1 MTLFTTVSMLILVAL
16 AIHWVFDFVLQS
28 NWMATNKSKSN
39 VALGAHVG
47 IYTCGM
53 ALLAVTILGP
63 TAAAIW
69 FTLINGG
76 LHFIT
81 DYCTSRVTSHL
92 WQKTDVHNFFVVV
105 GFDQLI
111 HATTLIV
118 TINAFT
124 SL

>member
-53 ALLAVTILGP
+53 ALLAVIALGP
-63 TAAAIW
+63 TVGAIL

-92 WQKTDVHNFFVVV
+92 WQKKDVHNFFVVV

-111 HATTLIV
+111 HATTLIL
-118 TINAFT
+118 TLT
-124 SL
+124 SFL

>member
-53 ALLAVTILGP
+53 ALLAVIALGP
-63 TAAAIW
+63 TVGAIL
-69 FTLINGG
+69 FTLINGAF
-76 LHFIT
+76 HFGV

-118 TINAFT
+118 TINTF
-124 SL
+124 L